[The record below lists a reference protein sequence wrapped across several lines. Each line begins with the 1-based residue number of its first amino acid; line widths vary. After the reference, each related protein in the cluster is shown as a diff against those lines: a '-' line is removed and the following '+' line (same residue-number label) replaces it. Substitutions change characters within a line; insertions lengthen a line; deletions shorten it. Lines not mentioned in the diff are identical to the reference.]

1 MSSGDIVLSCCCT
14 KLNNLLLDLLKEMRS
29 QLSSLSFSRTETA
42 EKRMAPV
49 RQSSMSQS
57 RSRDPLR
64 RTKNPELP
72 LPPPPIVPGLHLKT
86 RYPYYTVD
94 QLITKAN
101 ETGDGEEA
109 RRVYKAFEDKR
120 LYWRKTLKFWEDSRP
135 AYEGEGDLFVLL
147 RAWQRVDI
155 AFTFLGTWSKPS
167 LTVGPRTPFAQ
178 DNALDY
184 SIDEGIEWE
193 AEDPAEVELSSTLD
207 EDEEPETEDEDE
219 MDDWMVGDDEIEFEE
234 GAEGYTEDKQGA
246 EKKDQRPIEDY
257 YTEVGKAGAVSRNQ
271 RFARLVPFQKG
282 PCMETRLGVVDP
294 VMEKYKICML
304 NGKLRLEKFQQL

>member
-1 MSSGDIVLSCCCT
+1 
-14 KLNNLLLDLLKEMRS
+14 
-29 QLSSLSFSRTETA
+29 
-42 EKRMAPV
+42 MAPV

-57 RSRDPLR
+57 RSRDSLR

-282 PCMETRLGVVDP
+282 PCIETRLGVVDP

-304 NGKLRLEKFQQL
+304 NGKLRLEKFQQS